1 MINLLAFSQSF
12 FFGMLQDKKFLWRN
26 QRFAAGAY
34 NVLGLF
40 LLAASCQY
48 QYLFQ
53 SPKSFLTCMCTLPK
67 PVNSCIMHDTDLMKQ
82 EQFLMPDSQIWTN
95 AS

>member
-1 MINLLAFSQSF
+1 
-12 FFGMLQDKKFLWRN
+12 MLQDKKFLWRN
-26 QRFAAGAY
+26 QCFAARAY

-40 LLAASCQY
+40 SLTTNCQY

-53 SPKSFLTCMCTLPK
+53 SPKSFLTCVPFLNQSTHALCM
-67 PVNSCIMHDTDLMKQ
+67 STDLMKQ
-82 EQFLMPDSQIWTN
+82 EQFLMPDSQIWMN